1 MKLQLEMDRVYFL
14 GLLLLCCIGLMG
26 YAIYSG
32 VKSEDGITET
42 NVLQMMNG
50 ICGSVSVFVAIYLLL
65 KSI

>member
-1 MKLQLEMDRVYFL
+1 
-14 GLLLLCCIGLMG
+14 MG